1 MRDSLY
7 DIGYYFL
14 FMLNQLKM
22 MHWSTK
28 IYAAHQALDQLYNKM
43 NGHIDRFMEVLQGK
57 MNQRVTQPYRDIER
71 NITVRSYEP
80 KEFLLSMIN
89 FLNKPDFIGQIEEL
103 NTPTDL
109 LNIRDEMLADI
120 NQTLYLLSFQ

>member
-28 IYAAHQALDQLYNKM
+28 VYAAHQALDQLYSKM
-43 NGHIDRFMEVLQGK
+43 NVHIDRFMEVLQGK
-57 MNQRVTQPYRDIER
+57 MNQRVTQPYKEIER
-71 NITVRSYEP
+71 NITLRPYEP
-80 KEFLLSMIN
+80 KEFLNSMIN
-89 FLNKPDFIGQIEEL
+89 FLNKPDFIAQIEEL
-103 NTPTDL
+103 NAPTDL

-120 NQTLYLLSFQ
+120 NQTQYLLSFH